1 MRNII
6 GIRHEDK
13 YLLER
18 RAPLTPLHVARL
30 VSKYDLQFIVQSSEK
45 RIFSDDAY
53 RKAGANVVSDLT
65 AANIIIGIKEMPDD
79 FFERS
84 KTYLFFS
91 HVSKGQF
98 QNMSMLSHLMEMG
111 CNLIDYEKVTD
122 DQGKRLI
129 FFGRYAGIA
138 GMINTL
144 WTFGRRLKEMGLT
157 TPFARIRQA
166 HEYASLEEA
175 RHEISEVGKEI
186 AQHGLPDALHPVVI
200 AFLGHG
206 NVTQGAQ
213 EICSLI
219 PMREVP
225 ASKLKATL
233 ENKQLTSNILIKT
246 VFTKEE
252 ILEPLNPDKEFDLQE
267 YGQHPELYRS
277 KFYQFLPYI
286 NILVNGAYWDVRYPR
301 HVTKVA
307 LADLFSKGVPR
318 LSVIG
323 DISCDPDGS
332 IECTHEGMEIENP
345 VFIYDPLSR
354 TYAMG
359 FDGKGIAV
367 MAVDI
372 LPSELP
378 RESSDSFADVLVNFI
393 RPIADADFS
402 LPFNQINLP
411 SAIKRGLILFN
422 GQLTPDFEY
431 LKQYL
436 PQKVSTELLIP

>member
-1 MRNII
+1 MHNII

-18 RAPLTPLHVARL
+18 RAPLTPRHVAHL
-30 VSKYDLQFIVQSSEK
+30 ISKYHLQLIVQGSEK
-45 RIFSDDAY
+45 RIFSDDEY
-53 RKAGANVVSDLT
+53 RKAGANVVSDLK

-98 QNMSMLSHLMEMG
+98 QNMSMLSHMMEMG

-225 ASKLKATL
+225 ASKLKATI
-233 ENKQLTSNILIKT
+233 ENKQLSSNILIKT
-246 VFTKEE
+246 VFTKED
-252 ILEPLNPDKEFDLQE
+252 ILEPLNPNQEFDLQE
-267 YGQHPELYRS
+267 YSQHPERYKS

-286 NILVNGAYWDVRYPR
+286 NVLVNGAYWDVRYPR
-301 HVTKVA
+301 HVTKDA

-318 LSVIG
+318 LAVIG
-323 DISCDPDGS
+323 DISCDSDGS

-354 TYAMG
+354 TYTMG

-422 GQLTPDFEY
+422 GELTPDFEY

>member
-1 MRNII
+1 MHNII

-18 RAPLTPLHVARL
+18 RAPLTPRHVARL
-30 VSKYDLQFIVQSSEK
+30 VSEHHLQIIVQDSDK
-45 RIFSDDAY
+45 RVFSDDEY
-53 RKAGANVVSDLT
+53 RKAGAKVVADLK
-65 AANIIIGIKEMPDD
+65 AANIIVGIKEMPLQ
-79 FFERS
+79 FFEKD

-91 HVSKGQF
+91 HVAKGQF
-98 QNMSMLSHLMEMG
+98 QNMPMLSRMMEVG

-122 DQGKRLI
+122 DQGKRLVG
-129 FFGRYAGIA
+129 FGRYAGLA

-144 WTFGRRLKEMGLT
+144 WTFGRRLNGMGLT

-175 RHEISEVGKEI
+175 RNEISEVGREI
-186 AQHGLPDALHPVVI
+186 AQHGLPEALHPLVI
-200 AFLGHG
+200 AFMGYG
-206 NVTQGAQ
+206 NVSQGAQ
-213 EICSLI
+213 EICSLLPI
-219 PMREVP
+219 KEVP
-225 ASKLKATL
+225 ASTLKATI
-233 ENKQLTSNILIKT
+233 ENKQFPSNILIKT
-246 VFTKEE
+246 VFRKED
-252 ILEPLNPDKEFDLQE
+252 ILEPINPKGEFDVHE
-267 YGQHPELYRS
+267 YDLHPERYKS
-277 KFYQFLPYI
+277 KFNQYLPYI
-286 NILVNGAYWDVRYPR
+286 NILVNGAYWDARFPR
-301 HVTKVA
+301 HVTKDA
-307 LADLFSKGVPR
+307 LADLYNKGIPR

-332 IECTHEGMEIENP
+332 IECTHEGMEIDNP
-345 VFIYDPLSR
+345 VFIYNPLSR
-354 TYAMG
+354 KYTMG

-378 RESSDSFADVLVNFI
+378 KESSNTFGDVLVNYL
-393 RPIADADFS
+393 RPIAEADFS
-402 LPFNQINLP
+402 LPFNQLNLP

-436 PQKVSTELLIP
+436 PQKISTETLIP